1 MGLGVR
7 SVVLRDFF
15 LSFIR
20 SGKIGVIEKQK
31 VPDLEKYLDLE
42 LKRVTEI
49 LDNATRS
56 KKNRLYPQKINNFD
70 LKKYPHI
77 LKVLVDL

>member
-1 MGLGVR
+1 ME
-7 SVVLRDFF
+7 
-15 LSFIR
+15 
-20 SGKIGVIEKQK
+20 KIGVIEKQK

-56 KKNRLYPQKINNFD
+56 KKKKSPLSSENKQFRSQKVPPY
-70 LKKYPHI
+70 LKSPRRS
-77 LKVLVDL
+77 LKV

>member
-1 MGLGVR
+1 ME
-7 SVVLRDFF
+7 
-15 LSFIR
+15 
-20 SGKIGVIEKQK
+20 KIGVIEKQK

-56 KKNRLYPQKINNFD
+56 KKKIAF
-70 LKKYPHI
+70 I
-77 LKVLVDL
+77 LRK